1 MPNKYLAVLSLLA
14 AVALNGL
21 SGPVTADS
29 AAPVGIPG
37 CSCSAWGA
45 GGYYFVC
52 PSGDGDRFDDI
63 GAIITVEVKDIT
75 GMPIPGIPASDFWLI
90 GCNDN
95 LFLVGGSGSIDAD
108 SMTGANGQT
117 TISGAMSAGGCD
129 EGLAVVVQGVIIETP
144 DGQNIL
150 CLPYT
155 VRSPDMNGA
164 NREGDGIVD
173 LLDLS
178 IFATHYLSPPKP
190 YVPCMDFNGDS
201 VVDLIDFSM
210 FAQHYLH

>member
-1 MPNKYLAVLSLLA
+1 MSNKYLAVLSLLV

-21 SGPVTADS
+21 FGPVPLDTAT
-29 AAPVGIPG
+29 AGIPG
-37 CSCSAWGA
+37 CNCTAWGD

-63 GAIITVEVKDIT
+63 GAIITVEVKDLADI
-75 GMPIPGIPASDFWLI
+75 PIAGIPATDFWLI

-95 LFLVGGSGSIDAD
+95 LLLIGGSHSIDAD
-108 SMTGANGQT
+108 SVTGANGQT
-117 TISGAMSAGGCD
+117 TISGTMSAGGCD
-129 EGLAVVVQGVIIETP
+129 EGLAVIVQGVIIETP
-144 DGQNIL
+144 DGLAIL

-164 NREGDGIVD
+164 NGEGDGIVD

-178 IFATHYLSPPKP
+178 IFAMNYLSPPKP
-190 YVPCMDFNGDS
+190 YVTCVDFNGDGS
-201 VVDLIDFSM
+201 VDLIDFSK
-210 FAQHYLH
+210 FGQHYQH